1 MDGMLI
7 RSTVS
12 VGVAEADVDDK
23 TFDDILRRADLRMY
37 KAKELGRNQ
46 VVSE

>member
-1 MDGMLI
+1 MDGVMI

-12 VGVAEADVDDK
+12 VGVAEARAEDK
-23 TFDDILRRADLRMY
+23 TFDDIMRRADMMMY
-37 KAKELGRNQ
+37 KAKQQGRNQ